1 MQRLIVLDTET
12 TGLSPHM
19 GHKVVEIGCIEIIDR
34 KITNNSYHVYINPN
48 RKVPYDA
55 FKLHGLSN
63 EFLNDKPFFSEILDD
78 FVSYISD
85 SPLIFHNA
93 PFDMR
98 FLKKE
103 FLDLNK
109 EVEILEGNRV
119 INDTLVLA
127 RNKFP
132 GKKNNLNALCD
143 RFNINRKKRNK
154 GHGAL
159 IDAELTAE
167 VYLKITHTENHS
179 PSTRSKDKYIGDT
192 KNSSMN
198 GQVTQNFVNRDE
210 YAEERKDSLKN
221 RHGTFTFSNG
231 DKYVGE
237 WKDGSK
243 NGQGTYTYADG
254 SKYEGEWKDGEK
266 HGQGTFIYTNGDK
279 YVGEW
284 KDGLKNGQ
292 GINTRSNGSKYV
304 GEYKDG
310 NLHGQ
315 GIYTFE
321 IESNWIYPSI
331 EKYIGNLNDAK
342 RHGQGIM
349 TRTDGSQYI
358 GEYEDDLF
366 HGLGTYIF
374 SNGAIYMGVWKNGQ
388 QHGQGTYFFPKEGTL
403 EYPDGAKYIG
413 DFEDDKFHGFGKLIY
428 TDGCEDVG
436 EWENGKFKE
445 YK

>member
-1 MQRLIVLDTET
+1 MQRFIVLDTET
-12 TGLSPHM
+12 TGFSPEK
-19 GHKVVEIGCIEIIDR
+19 GDKVIEIGCVEIIDR

-48 RKVPYDA
+48 REVPYGA
-55 FKLHGLSN
+55 FKVHGISN
-63 EFLNDKPFFSEILDD
+63 EFLKDKPFFSEIFND

-93 PFDMR
+93 PFDIG

-109 EVEILEGNRV
+109 EVEILDGNRV
-119 INDTLVLA
+119 IHDTLALA
-127 RNKFP
+127 RKKFP
-132 GKKNNLNALCD
+132 DKKNNLDAVCD
-143 RFNINRKKRNK
+143 RLNINREKRDK

-167 VYLKITHTENHS
+167 VYLKMTHAENHS
-179 PSTRSKDKYIGDT
+179 PSMRSKDKYISDT

-198 GQVTQNFVNRDE
+198 GQVAQNFVNRDE

-231 DKYVGE
+231 DEYVGEFKDGKRHGQGAYTYADGGKYVGE
-237 WKDGSK
+237 WKD
-243 NGQGTYTYADG
+243 D
-254 SKYEGEWKDGEK
+254 
-266 HGQGTFIYTNGDK
+266 
-279 YVGEW
+279 
-284 KDGLKNGQ
+284 LKNGQ
-292 GINTRSNGSKYV
+292 GIITRSNGSKYV

-331 EKYIGNLNDAK
+331 EKYIGNLNHAK

-374 SNGAIYMGVWKNGQ
+374 SNGAIYMGEWKNGQ

-413 DFEDDKFHGFGKLIY
+413 DFEDNKFHGFGTLIY

-436 EWENGKFKE
+436 EWENGEFKE